1 MILNDTFI
9 NKATVGI
16 FCACTS
22 NLNTLC
28 LAMFEFGTLLLGIIA
43 KISAIESSMN
53 LSRNLMDVGLAH
65 SR

>member
-1 MILNDTFI
+1 
-9 NKATVGI
+9 
-16 FCACTS
+16 
-22 NLNTLC
+22 
-28 LAMFEFGTLLLGIIA
+28 MFEFGTLLLGIIA